1 MYIHV
6 HTCTCLLYFSVDV
19 GDHSNA
25 SEDDT
30 TAAFCL
36 TLPGETL
43 YLTPLLNGKKFRNR
57 GNKDGA
63 VRAFLQ
69 LEEEGL
75 GKTLIIGGSKG
86 TAQVTIIIYCSLM
99 YTCVFTIALVIH
111 VYTCWKLLI
120 N

>member
-1 MYIHV
+1 MVIASHNRITLCIGV
-6 HTCTCLLYFSVDV
+6 ILCINISVDAA
-19 GDHSNA
+19 DQSSSA
-25 SEDDT
+25 SDDDL

-43 YLTPLLNGKKFRNR
+43 YLTPLLNAKKFRNR

-75 GKTLIIGGSKG
+75 GKTLVIGSTKG
-86 TAQVTIIIYCSLM
+86 TAQVMYIKMLCQYIYAC
-99 YTCVFTIALVIH
+99 
-111 VYTCWKLLI
+111 
-120 N
+120 

>member
-1 MYIHV
+1 MYGQY
-6 HTCTCLLYFSVDV
+6 TFYMCSYSTFSVDA
-19 GDHSNA
+19 GDHSNTI

-75 GKTLIIGGSKG
+75 GKTVIIGGSKG
-86 TAQVTIIIYCSLM
+86 TAQVSIIY
-99 YTCVFTIALVIH
+99 THVCVCLLCTQCTFCALH
-111 VYTCWKLLI
+111 NTNAL
-120 N
+120 